1 MGMKKI
7 FCLVLLTFLFLLA
20 GNVNTLA
27 IEDDED
33 ELFNNPVIIRD
44 GISVSIFDC
53 VASAFKNSPR
63 IRKQKYNLDIAKSN
77 LGIARSQYFPVIN
90 AGAGFYNE
98 NNSDNI
104 YYNSHYRE
112 LPTVGITVN
121 KLVWNF
127 GKTTAYIKMED
138 FYKIGAEYEFM
149 DSLCSTLFD
158 VKAKYYALLRAKAM
172 LQIAQNN
179 VEINENI
186 VKLAKK
192 NPDITTAKVHLSEAK
207 IQLVDAQN
215 NYKNAKLD
223 LDNAMFIE
231 GQPKYTIKTTPTFA
245 FDNNFVY
252 KNKSTNNI
260 KEFTPQTFS
269 FPMNDA
275 VQIAYDN
282 SPDLNVLIA
291 TKHAMEQSLL
301 YIKRSYFPD
310 LTANAGYNFYNTNQ
324 TTDNGFHV
332 GVNLN
337 SSVNIMELKH
347 SIKGADA
354 QVNLANNEINL
365 FKKDLYFEVKRAFN
379 NVEKAEKEIPIAKTE
394 VLQSLENFDVVEK
407 KYIAGEVN
415 YLAMLNARRDYTSAL
430 TAYVNS
436 LYDYNIALIQ
446 VEMAMHYHIVD
457 IHHKSEHAMHYHSA
471 ELIEHL
477 NKVLG
482 CDEHEEKET
491 KTRKD
496 KQNL

>member
-1 MGMKKI
+1 MKKI
-7 FCLVLLTFLFLLA
+7 FCLALIAFCFLLA
-20 GNVNTLA
+20 GNANTLA

-33 ELFNNPVIIRD
+33 ELFNNPVTIRD

-77 LGIARSQYFPVIN
+77 LGVAKSQYFPVIS

-112 LPTVGITVN
+112 LPTVGVTIN

-127 GKTTAYIKMED
+127 GKTTAYIKMEE

-158 VKAKYYALLRAKAM
+158 VKAKYYAMLRAKA
-172 LQIAQNN
+172 LLRIAENN
-179 VEINENI
+179 VEINEHI
-186 VKLAKK
+186 VKISKK
-192 NPDITTAKVHLSEAK
+192 NPDITTAKTHLSEAK
-207 IQLVDAQN
+207 LQLIDAQN
-215 NYKNAKLD
+215 DFKNAKVD
-223 LDNAMFIE
+223 LDNSMYLD
-231 GQPKYTIKTTPTFA
+231 GQPSYTIKDTPTFA
-245 FDNNFVY
+245 FNEEFTYPKNNSVGQ
-252 KNKSTNNI
+252 
-260 KEFTPQTFS
+260 FTPQGFN
-269 FPMNDA
+269 FPMDKA
-275 VQIAYDN
+275 VEIAYDN
-282 SPDLNVLIA
+282 SPDLNVLIS

-301 YIKRSYFPD
+301 YIKRAYFPD

-332 GVNLN
+332 GVNLS
-337 SSVNIMELKH
+337 SSVNLMELKH

-354 QVNLANNEINL
+354 QINLAENEIVL
-365 FKKDLYFEVKRAFN
+365 FKKDLYYEVKRAFN
-379 NVEKAEKEIPIAKTE
+379 NVEKAEKEIPTAKTE
-394 VLQSLENFDVVEK
+394 VVQALENFEIVEK
-407 KYIAGEVN
+407 KYIAGEVD
-415 YLAMLNARRDYTSAL
+415 YIALLNARKDYISAL
-430 TAYVNS
+430 NVYVDS
-436 LYDYNIALIQ
+436 LYNYNIALIQ

-482 CDEHEEKET
+482 CDEHEEK
-491 KTRKD
+491 KIKVRKG
-496 KQNL
+496 KQDL